1 MMHQKRFSQLLA
13 LLALCTVTGCCTTSH
28 AHLPAPGT
36 LEFLQPQAVTAVRQ
50 VEDGDSWISLDTS
63 ARYFRISPAFSPE
76 APALLKK
83 ARASM
88 ESGRKIHATAW
99 VDAPLG
105 PDGERLPP
113 VLVRIASTPDPRAGE

>member
-28 AHLPAPGT
+28 AQLQVPGT
-36 LEFLQPQAVTAVRQ
+36 LEFLQPQAVVAVDAL
-50 VEDGDSWISLDTS
+50 EGGDSWISFDTS
-63 ARYFRISPAFSPE
+63 ARYFRIAPALSPE
-76 APALLKK
+76 APALLER

-105 PDGERLPP
+105 PDGDPLGP
-113 VLVRIASTPDPRAGE
+113 VIVRIASTPDPRAGE

>member
-28 AHLPAPGT
+28 AQLQVPGT
-36 LEFLQPQAVTAVRQ
+36 LEFLQPQAVVAVDAL
-50 VEDGDSWISLDTS
+50 EGGDSWISFDTS
-63 ARYFRISPAFSPE
+63 ARYFRIAPALSPE
-76 APALLKK
+76 APALLER

>member
-1 MMHQKRFSQLLA
+1 MQQNRFPQLLA
-13 LLALCTVTGCCTTSH
+13 LLALCTVTGCCTTSG

-36 LEFLQPQAVTAVRQ
+36 LEFLQPQAVVAVDAL
-50 VEDGDSWISLDTS
+50 EGGGSWISFDTS
-63 ARYFRISPAFSPE
+63 ARYFRIAPALSPE
-76 APALLKK
+76 APALLER

-88 ESGRKIHATAW
+88 ESGRKIHVTVW

-113 VLVRIASTPDPRAGE
+113 VLVRIESTPDPRAAE

>member
-1 MMHQKRFSQLLA
+1 MHQKRFSQLLV
-13 LLALCTVTGCCTTSH
+13 LLALCTVTGCCTTSG
-28 AHLPAPGT
+28 AHSPAPGT
-36 LEFLQPQAVTAVRQ
+36 LEFLQPQAVVAVDPL
-50 VEDGDSWISLDTS
+50 EGGDSWISFEYS
-63 ARYFRISPAFSPE
+63 ARYFRISPVFSPE

-88 ESGRKIHATAW
+88 ESGRKIHTTAW